1 MNEIGVEI
9 TQYLVCE
16 NEGVYFLG
24 SDALRAAVKVP
35 ASQRLST
42 LTK

>member
-1 MNEIGVEI
+1 MNEVGVEM

-24 SDALRAAVKVP
+24 LYQSKFQPLNTFDP
-35 ASQRLST
+35 E
-42 LTK
+42 